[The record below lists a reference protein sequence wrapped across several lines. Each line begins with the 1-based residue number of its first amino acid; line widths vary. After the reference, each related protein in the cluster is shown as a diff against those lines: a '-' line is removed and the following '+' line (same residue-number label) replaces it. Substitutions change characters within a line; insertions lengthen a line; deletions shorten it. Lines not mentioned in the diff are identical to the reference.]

1 MFPGYILRAVKVVAG
16 SELVQ
21 GNAWLA
27 GLDTDRE
34 EEEEESEEEDWSRRN
49 HTVNLTRYL
58 ASLQIGSHLHPNSKR
73 LILGFPAARKSPVV
87 KTKKCASVHM

>member
-1 MFPGYILRAVKVVAG
+1 MFPEYMLRAVKVVTG

-34 EEEEESEEEDWSRRN
+34 EEESEEEDWSRRN
-49 HTVNLTRYL
+49 HTVNLTQYR
-58 ASLQIGSHLHPNSKR
+58 ASLQIGSHLRPNSKR
-73 LILGFPAARKSPVV
+73 LILGLPAARNSCSENQKVY
-87 KTKKCASVHM
+87 ASAHM